1 MIFAT
6 SQHVFMK
13 GWFLQ
18 RPLVHTSTHISEID
32 ISVNWTESGP
42 LPLAQTPPETRL
54 WLALRARRFQGV
66 KFRRQK
72 VIGPYIADFACRDP
86 MLVIELDGDSHGT
99 REAHDARRTAFLE
112 AQGYRVV
119 RFTNA
124 EVMSNLEGVLEV
136 IAREIGR
143 PFG

>member
-1 MIFAT
+1 MRDQTALNRAK
-6 SQHVFMK
+6 S
-13 GWFLQ
+13 L
-18 RPLVHTSTHISEID
+18 R
-32 ISVNWTESGP
+32 
-42 LPLAQTPPETRL
+42 LAQTPLETRL

-99 REAHDARRTAFLE
+99 TQDHDARRTAYLE
-112 AQGYRVV
+112 TQGYRVI

-124 EVMSNLEGVLEV
+124 EVMGNLEGVLEV
-136 IAREIGR
+136 IAQAVGR
-143 PFG
+143 PFE